1 MKGPMLLGYA
11 FSVAAAISWA
21 VATIL
26 IRKGI
31 EDLTPPLL
39 GAAISLFFGTLFM
52 AALSIRSSALPL
64 QHRREAV
71 LLFLISGLLSGSGV
85 AANYY
90 ALKVAPVVLVA
101 PVTSIFP
108 LVTLLCAQLF
118 LQRWERVG
126 LRVWLGTVLVV
137 GGVVLVALGRA

>member
-1 MKGPMLLGYA
+1 MGSTFWGYA
-11 FSVAAAISWA
+11 FSVGAAISWA

-31 EDLTPPLL
+31 TDLASPLI
-39 GAAISLFFGTLFM
+39 GATISLFFGTLFM
-52 AALSIRSSALPL
+52 AGLSLRSPALPIP
-64 QHRREAV
+64 HRREAV
-71 LLFLISGLLSGSGV
+71 LLFLVSGLLSGSGV

-90 ALKVAPVVLVA
+90 ALQVAPVVLVA

-108 LVTLLCAQLF
+108 LVTLICAQLF
-118 LQRWERVG
+118 LQRWETVS
-126 LRVWLGTVLVV
+126 LRVWLGTILVV